1 MFANEIDNVLIA
13 KVPVKELPFAT
24 TEIYPIAEIAPQIT
38 SAVVHFVPSV
48 LSSSDMYNKESIGT
62 GFTVQGISTEIR
74 YSENMDGVINGE
86 IYVNEK
92 GTKYAGTIIVRDCN
106 TGQIVAEEYIED
118 GIFSIKNLNPDL
130 KYDVECIPKDAK
142 YVNKFVPGFE
152 PDIYELDLLVE
163 KLGES
168 TAYSIVDYSAI
179 FRVKNDYGTLSVNAA
194 PINGINNLVVTKIAD
209 GLFKVEGT
217 PNLKDISYNLI
228 VSDMRKDT
236 IKTKIIENN
245 VYLTV
250 KALDINFGYTT
261 EDLFKSTSIT
271 SVGTTS
277 VVPFR
282 NGDGVSITGANTY
295 ISLSNND
302 MLNVGTNDFEAI
314 LSFKVLSKLKGVT
327 VPLISTESS
336 SSNTVGNFVI
346 EIQDVGLKI
355 VFFDGNPESSSNTLL
370 VDYNFEL
377 NKEYTIKLA
386 RNDGSF
392 KIYINDILE
401 FNSGNFYSKNMNFI
415 SGALCYFGYAKWYTE
430 FTYNVVF
437 ESFKLV
443 QNQRYALNAPIKEY
457 ANNLLYAIYF
467 TDKIYDSESYNYDS
481 LAYTVTNNKIY
492 KKENTQPLLI
502 KNFDGL
508 KNIFTIEFKT
518 SVGSSTTR
526 QYILY
531 NNVISIYFESN
542 KLHFKIN
549 DEVFSGVITDRENV
563 LVTFKKSYENIKL
576 YVNDQSYT
584 FTSKYKYLSIPFYA
598 NSFLLS
604 DSESKNIYKGSL
616 EYILFDE
623 NVYADKHM
631 GKPLKLKYDNLDMSV
646 DETFDIKLADPSNAI
661 GTVQWAVTSGSLPH
675 GITLNGDG
683 SLFGIPSNTGRYIFK
698 LKCTDTFGQ
707 VGYIVYN
714 IRVGTVVTYCQF
726 EGANAATSM
735 TDLAGKVWTSNSSAQ
750 LRTANKQFGNSSGY
764 FDGGSQDW
772 TTPNSTDFNFGR
784 DDFTISMWIYNTQG
798 ATGTHRTLISKR
810 NNWSAYNTAWC
821 LMRYANTN
829 QYMFEGWN
837 GPVPFGHQFGSA
849 KIYEWEFITICR
861 KGAYLYFSQNGK
873 VEKVYFG
880 FYIYDY
886 NYPTAIGQGD
896 VSNGQ
901 NFIGYID
908 EVKVV
913 KGAALYTANFETP
926 KRSSDFPASV
936 LKTAPYNIDLQYKNK
951 KFKIKWSHDEYD
963 CKYNVYLSESTIL
976 ANDLPT
982 PYATNISGKEI
993 EITTFNK
1000 TSKYYVRIAA
1010 VRGNNN
1016 KISNEKNID
1025 INLIDTL
1032 WSPSE
1037 LDIDKEVWIDL
1048 ADTATVQI
1056 DSGIRVKSILN
1067 KSGKNNHCS
1076 NTNKSQMPIYNFDE
1090 KYITTLHET
1099 YIGLTGKISA
1109 PSDGTKNNYTIFFVN
1124 RPRKSTGSQYGQGNS
1139 GTSYWSYDTQTS
1151 TLMNISHSNT
1161 GPSGVVVPYWST
1173 TTNAIAMTEQ
1183 RNSLAPFNVSRSH
1196 TVGSNIMISS
1206 FVRNGTTKI
1215 LKSGINGVYANG
1227 SFSTIV
1233 GLGWDTYTIFGRY
1246 NTSNAY
1252 NDIHEIILVQEEL
1265 SVENIQKIEGYLA
1278 HKWGI
1283 TGSLPT
1289 DHPYKTSLPISNI
1302 ILGKPYNIKYTLNIV
1317 QNNIQYNFSIEGIP
1331 YDKLN
1336 YYISEEEFDINNMP
1350 VPKLTNINTS
1360 FIDDTIEIDKVYNI
1374 IISRLFDGV
1383 EYYSDQ
1389 FSINTNPINNIML
1402 SYKNKQMYWYDINDM
1417 STLYQDINGTIPVTD
1432 VGQKVALIKDKT
1444 GNNNDMIQTNTNQ
1457 QFILKY
1463 DALNKAY
1470 YLETSAND
1478 SRYMISKSVIA
1489 YNSPKFTLISKI
1501 MRTDS
1506 NIAMILETS
1515 NNSNNYTG
1523 AWYFVNGEG
1532 SYAYTSNTRGSN
1544 GSGVSQ
1550 YFGVGS
1556 SSQYL
1561 NEIETV
1567 TSVYNTVDPI
1577 SYIKYRNQVTSS
1589 KNNIG
1594 TINFNNFN
1602 LYMGCRGGTT
1612 LFTNTRIYNIIGIAD
1627 QLTDNE
1633 IISIETYLNNY
1644 NTE

>member
-1 MFANEIDNVLIA
+1 MFNDIDNII
-13 KVPVKELPFAT
+13 KVKTHIKEYEFVT
-24 TEIYPIAEIAPQIT
+24 TEIYPEASLDKTI
-38 SAVVHFVPSV
+38 SNAVIHLVPSV
-48 LSSSDMYNKESIGT
+48 LSSGDMYDKESIGT

-74 YSENMDGVINGE
+74 YSKSLNGVIKGK
-86 IYVNEK
+86 IYINEA
-92 GTKYAGTIIVRDCN
+92 GSMYAGTIIIRDCN
-106 TGQIVAEEYIED
+106 TGQIVAKEIIED
-118 GIFSIKNLNPDL
+118 GEFVITNLNPLLKYNIECIPIDNNIYVSKFINEYIPIEDDEKDVSIELYSQSTIRNDMYKAIYKLYNIYGNLSINASPISGIKNLSVKKIQNDVYEISGEPTLNDIAFNIIVSDVRESSISAKSIENRANLILNFVDIKFGLITEDLYKNTAVTITGNPL
-130 KYDVECIPKDAK
+130 
-142 YVNKFVPGFE
+142 
-152 PDIYELDLLVE
+152 
-163 KLGES
+163 
-168 TAYSIVDYSAI
+168 IVDY
-179 FRVKNDYGTLSVNAA
+179 KNEV
-194 PINGINNLVVTKIAD
+194 
-209 GLFKVEGT
+209 GL
-217 PNLKDISYNLI
+217 
-228 VSDMRKDT
+228 
-236 IKTKIIENN
+236 
-245 VYLTV
+245 
-250 KALDINFGYTT
+250 
-261 EDLFKSTSIT
+261 
-271 SVGTTS
+271 
-277 VVPFR
+277 
-282 NGDGVSITGANTY
+282 SITGNNNY
-295 ISLSNND
+295 VSLISNNL
-302 MLNVGTNDFEAI
+302 LNLGSDEFELFFEFKILAKNNGTSVC
-314 LSFKVLSKLKGVT
+314 LL
-327 VPLISTESS
+327 STESGT
-336 SSNTVGNFVI
+336 SNVDGNLCI
-346 EIQDVGLKI
+346 EVQDIGLKI
-355 VFFDGNPESSSNTLL
+355 PFFEGTPESSSNTILI
-370 VDYNFEL
+370 DYNFEL
-377 NKEYTIKLA
+377 NKEYNIKISKANLA
-386 RNDGSF
+386 FNIF
-392 KIYINDILE
+392 INNILE
-401 FNSGNFYSKNMNFI
+401 FSNASFYSKSFNFA
-415 SGALCYFGYAKWYTE
+415 SGGKLNFGYGKWYTI
-430 FTYNVVF
+430 FDSNVVF
-437 ESFKLV
+437 NRFKLIK
-443 QNQRYALNAPIKEY
+443 NNTFNIESPIKEI
-457 ANNLLYAIYF
+457 ANNILYSIF
-467 TDKIYDSESYNYDS
+467 FDQKIYDNKAYNYEMSSYNIID
-481 LAYTVTNNKIY
+481 NKIV
-492 KKENTQPLLI
+492 KTTNGIATSI

-508 KNIFTIEFKT
+508 KNIFTVEFKGQFNT
-518 SVGSSTTR
+518 SNNR

-531 NNVISIYFESN
+531 NNIMRIYYENSKLYFSIYDDIFNVDIIDEYSTVTIKKAYKNISIIINN
-542 KLHFKIN
+542 KSFN
-549 DEVFSGVITDRENV
+549 FITN
-563 LVTFKKSYENIKL
+563 YI
-576 YVNDQSYT
+576 
-584 FTSKYKYLSIPFYA
+584 YLSIPFYE
-598 NSFLLS
+598 NSYILS
-604 DSESKNIYKGSL
+604 DNINYNIFTGYI
-616 EYILFDE
+616 EYIIFDE
-623 NVYADKHM
+623 NIYVENHI
-631 GKPLKLKYDNLDMSV
+631 GKILNMVTDNLDMAM
-646 DETFDIKLADPSNAI
+646 DETFDINLTTPSNAI
-661 GTVQWAVTSGSLPH
+661 GNVQWSIASGSLPP
-675 GITLNGDG
+675 GITLSDDG
-683 SLFGIPSNTGRYIFK
+683 SLFGIPLNTGRYIFK
-698 LKCTDTFGQ
+698 LKCVDTFGQ

-714 IRVGTVVTYCQF
+714 IKVGTIVTYCQF
-726 EGANAATSM
+726 EGANAATTM

-810 NNWSAYNTAWC
+810 NNWSAYNMSWC

-837 GPVPFGHQFGSA
+837 GPVSFGHPFGSA

-913 KGAALYTANFETP
+913 KGASLYTADFETP
-926 KRSSDFPASV
+926 NRISDFPANV

-976 ANDLPT
+976 ANNLPT
-982 PYATNISGKEI
+982 PYVTNISEKEI

-1010 VRGNNN
+1010 VRGSNN

-1025 INLIDTL
+1025 INLLNTL
-1032 WSPSE
+1032 WTPAE

-1048 ADTATVQI
+1048 ADTSTVQI
-1056 DSGIRVKSILN
+1056 DNGVRVQSIMN

-1076 NTNKSQMPIYNFDE
+1076 NINKSQMPIYNFDE

-1099 YIGLTGKISA
+1099 YIGLSGKIST
-1109 PSDGTKNNYTIFFVN
+1109 PSDGTKNNYTVFFVS
-1124 RPRKSTGSQYGQGNS
+1124 RPRKSTGTQYGQGNT
-1139 GTSYWSYDTQTS
+1139 GTNYWAYDNQTS
-1151 TLMNISHSNT
+1151 PLMNIGHPNT

-1196 TVGSNIMISS
+1196 VIGSNIMISS

-1215 LKSGINGVYANG
+1215 LKSGINGVYTNG
-1227 SFSTIV
+1227 LFSTIV

-1246 NTSNAY
+1246 NNSNAY

-1283 TGSLPT
+1283 TSSLPT
-1289 DHPYKTSLPISNI
+1289 DHLYKNSLPISNTT
-1302 ILGKPYNIKYTLNIV
+1302 LGKPYNIKHTLNIV
-1317 QNNIQYNFSIEGIP
+1317 QNNIYYNFSMEDIP
-1331 YDKLN
+1331 YDNLN

-1350 VPKLTNINTS
+1350 APKLTNINTS
-1360 FIDDTIEIDKVYNI
+1360 FIDDTIEINKLYNI
-1374 IISRLFDGV
+1374 IISRVFDGI

-1389 FSINTNPINNIML
+1389 FSINTNPINNIIL

-1417 STLYQDINGTIPVTD
+1417 STLYQDVNGTIPVTA

-1444 GNNNDMIQTNTNQ
+1444 GNNNDMVQTNISQ

-1463 DALNKAY
+1463 DAINKAY
-1470 YLETSAND
+1470 YLETSAKD

-1489 YNSPKFTLISKI
+1489 YNSPKHTIISKV
-1501 MRTDS
+1501 MRIDS
-1506 NIAMILETS
+1506 EIAMILETS

-1532 SYAYTSNTRGSN
+1532 SYAYTTNTRGSN

-1567 TSVYNTVDPI
+1567 TAVYNTVDPI

-1627 QLTDNE
+1627 QLTDSE

-1644 NTE
+1644 NVE